1 MPNGL
6 VYSGL
11 ARCLEA
17 LSPNAFTS
25 LFYGPTF
32 RKWYIHPM
40 KVTTLLIGFI
50 FLLFVAPAAAQN
62 TSYLHCGRIID
73 GAGNTATEQTIVV
86 KDGKISRV
94 AQGYIQAENGVEV
107 VDLRSSTVL
116 PGLIDLHVHI
126 ESQSSPGTYLERFTM
141 DPADVALRATTY
153 CEKTL
158 MAGFTT
164 VRDLGGTG
172 VNVSLR
178 SAVNKGY
185 IKGPRIYTAE
195 KSIAS
200 TGGHADPSNGRSREL
215 SFDAGPEAGVINSS
229 DEAYQAV
236 RTRYKMGADC
246 IKITATGGVLSVAKD
261 GQGPQFRTEE
271 IEAIVAAAK
280 DYGMHTAA
288 HAHGKEGMERAI
300 RAGITT
306 IEHGTYMDEETM
318 DLMIEHGTIYVPTLL
333 AGAFVAEK
341 AKIPGYF
348 PAVIVPKALTIG
360 PALISTFGEA
370 YRHGVTIA
378 FGTDSGVSAH
388 GDNAKEFALMVKAG
402 MPPMKAIM
410 AATSVAAG
418 VLDRS
423 DDLGQVKA
431 GFVADLVAVK
441 GNPLENIRLL
451 EDVHYV
457 MQGGKRV
464 K

>member
-1 MPNGL
+1 MKATHFL
-6 VYSGL
+6 FTL
-11 ARCLEA
+11 LLA
-17 LSPNAFTS
+17 LS
-25 LFYGPTF
+25 L
-32 RKWYIHPM
+32 
-40 KVTTLLIGFI
+40 
-50 FLLFVAPAAAQN
+50 APAAAQK
-62 TSYLHCGRIID
+62 TTYLHCGRIID
-73 GAGNTATEQTIVV
+73 GVGNNLTERTIVV
-86 KDGKISRV
+86 TDERITDVR
-94 AQGYIQAENGVEV
+94 AGYQPAGAGVEII
-107 VDLRSSTVL
+107 DLKTSTVL
-116 PGLIDLHVHI
+116 PGLIDLHVHV
-126 ESQSSPGTYLERFTM
+126 EQQSSPGSYMERFTM

-153 CEKTL
+153 LDKTL

-185 IKGPRIYTAE
+185 IRGPRIFTAE

-200 TGGHADPSNGRSREL
+200 TGGHADPSNGRNSEL

-229 DEAYQAV
+229 DEAYKAV
-236 RTRYKMGADC
+236 RTRYQRGADC

-318 DLMIEHGTIYVPTLL
+318 DLMIEYGTIYVPTLL

-341 AKIPGYF
+341 AEIPGYF
-348 PAVIVPKALTIG
+348 PAVIVPKARTIG
-360 PALISTFGEA
+360 PALITTFGRA
-370 YRHGVTIA
+370 YEHGVKIA

-388 GDNAKEFALMVKAG
+388 GDNAKEFALMVEAG
-402 MPPMKAIM
+402 MPEMEAINS
-410 AATSVAAG
+410 ATSVAAE
-418 VLDRS
+418 VLGRQ
-423 DDLGQVKA
+423 DDLGQIKP
-431 GFVADLVAVK
+431 GYLADIVAVK
-441 GNPLENIRLL
+441 GNPLNNITAL
-451 EDVHYV
+451 EQVHFV
-457 MQGGKRV
+457 MKEGQRV